1 MPVGEIKNVLLPPKK
16 FSANVNWTLRLDCG
30 GRGPEMSNKDIQNSH
45 ETLIQG
51 MLSRYLPKR
60 NAGFANIKG
69 PHLDEDAL
77 AAFTEGTVNEREA
90 GPMITHLVDCSF
102 CRHVTADLI
111 RLNAEF
117 ADETIP
123 AVPASEPAGISEV
136 LSGLFSKIFGT
147 TDGAVFAHNED
158 EEEESSED
166 EEEERIEN

>member
-1 MPVGEIKNVLLPPKK
+1 M
-16 FSANVNWTLRLDCG
+16 ANKET
-30 GRGPEMSNKDIQNSH
+30 QYSH
-45 ETLIQG
+45 EMIIQG

-60 NAGFANIKG
+60 NAGFAHIKG

-77 AAFTEGTVNEREA
+77 TAFTEGTVNEREA

-111 RLNAEF
+111 RLNTAF
-117 ADETIP
+117 ADDTATVP
-123 AVPASEPAGISEV
+123 AVPAGEPAGISEV

-158 EEEESSED
+158 EAAEEN
-166 EEEERIEN
+166 EEKKEEPKEE

>member
-1 MPVGEIKNVLLPPKK
+1 
-16 FSANVNWTLRLDCG
+16 
-30 GRGPEMSNKDIQNSH
+30 
-45 ETLIQG
+45 
-51 MLSRYLPKR
+51 MLSRYLPMR

-111 RLNAEF
+111 RLNAAF
-117 ADETIP
+117 AEETVP
-123 AVPASEPAGISEV
+123 AVPANESAGISEV

-158 EEEESSED
+158 EEQTEPENEG
-166 EEEERIEN
+166 EEEPLEK